1 MRGDWRN
8 SRSRFL
14 KISIAGQIRVSSAN
28 DVMLGCEPGNAEAE
42 NRAALALSQFD
53 RLATLR

>member
-1 MRGDWRN
+1 
-8 SRSRFL
+8 
-14 KISIAGQIRVSSAN
+14 
-28 DVMLGCEPGNAEAE
+28 MLGCEPGNAEAE